1 MILYPIPCNM
11 FFGCIGENGRSYDT
25 VVYPGT
31 GGVQNN
37 EPLLIFFVG

>member
-1 MILYPIPCNM
+1 M
-11 FFGCIGENGRSYDT
+11 FLVASEKRIRSYDT
-25 VVYPGT
+25 VVYPGK